1 MQLASLDDLILPEH
15 PIRPIWQIV
24 NLWPMDQFL
33 KDVKA
38 RQGCVGRDLTDP
50 RVLLTLWL
58 YATTRNIASGREIE
72 RLCRTDLVFQW
83 ICGGLSLNHHT
94 INDFRVAHEAAM
106 DDLLTQMLAT
116 LTKNG
121 VVKVQRITQDGT
133 KVRASAGKN
142 SFKTRDTLEEHL
154 RQARRHLEDLKK
166 VANDPTASAQRQA
179 AQRWAAKERVVKLE
193 QTIEEV
199 KKIEQAKQ
207 QQKDKPSKK
216 NPAMASETDPQA
228 RKMKMPDGGTRPAYN
243 VQLAEDS
250 ASRVVIGLDVTNA
263 GNDVHE
269 SEPMRRQVEQRTGQK
284 VQEHLMDGG
293 YVGLESIDRA
303 AATGTMVYAPVPEA
317 RNEKVD
323 RYAAKKTDSAAVAD
337 WRRRMSTEEAKT
349 KYKERAALAE
359 TVNAELKTYRGMGRF
374 VVRGL
379 KKVKCMV
386 LLSVLAYN
394 LVHAGWALLG

>member
-1 MQLASLDDLILPEH
+1 
-15 PIRPIWQIV
+15 
-24 NLWPMDQFL
+24 
-33 KDVKA
+33 
-38 RQGCVGRDLTDP
+38 
-50 RVLLTLWL
+50 
-58 YATTRNIASGREIE
+58 
-72 RLCRTDLVFQW
+72 
-83 ICGGLSLNHHT
+83 LSLNYHT
-94 INDFRVAHEAAM
+94 INDFRVAHEAAL

-154 RQARRHLEDLKK
+154 RQARQHLEDLKK
-166 VANDPTASAQRQA
+166 VANDPTASTQRQA

-250 ASRVVIGLDVTNA
+250 GSRVVIGLEVTNA

-303 AATGTMVYAPVPEA
+303 AAAGTTVYAPVPEA
-317 RNEKVD
+317 RNEEVD

-337 WRRRMSTEEAKT
+337 WRRRMGTEEAKT
-349 KYKERAALAE
+349 KYQERAALAE

-374 VVRGL
+374 LVRGL
-379 KKVKCMV
+379 KKVKCAV

-394 LVHAGWALLG
+394 LVHVGWALLG